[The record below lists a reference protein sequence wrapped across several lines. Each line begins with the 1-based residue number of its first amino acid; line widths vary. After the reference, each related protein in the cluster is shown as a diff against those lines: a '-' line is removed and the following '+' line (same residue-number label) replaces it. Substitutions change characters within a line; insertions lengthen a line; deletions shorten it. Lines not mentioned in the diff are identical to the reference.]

1 MKRASRLK
9 RRLALVAVDL
19 ESGRRVVLHEGPVLP
34 AARATCAVP
43 AVLPPEEI
51 GGRWLVDGG
60 LVSVLP
66 VDVAAMADPDVVLAV
81 EVGAPRARRL
91 PWLARTG
98 WRLGR
103 MVPNPFTAKSSFE
116 ILVRAAEIALDRQNT
131 LAAAM
136 VGPEVLVRVDLG
148 DIGLRDFHRLED
160 AVAAGRRAME
170 SALPAL
176 RVALESRPSAR
187 EALRHR
193 ALVLQ
198 FDPVCDMVVNPHR
211 AVAIM
216 ELDGRTIY
224 FCSTSCRDAFA
235 RAAAVD
241 RVDARGQ

>member
-1 MKRASRLK
+1 
-9 RRLALVAVDL
+9 
-19 ESGRRVVLHEGPVLP
+19 
-34 AARATCAVP
+34 
-43 AVLPPEEI
+43 
-51 GGRWLVDGG
+51 
-60 LVSVLP
+60 VSVLP

-91 PWLARTG
+91 PWLARAG
-98 WRLGR
+98 WKLGR
-103 MVPNPFTAKSSFE
+103 MLPNPFTAKSSFE

-136 VGPEVLVRVDLG
+136 VGPEVLVRVDVG

-198 FDPVCDMVVNPHR
+198 FDPVCDMVVNPDR
-211 AVAIM
+211 AVASV

-224 FCSTSCRDAFA
+224 FCSTSCRDTFA
-235 RAAAVD
+235 RAAGIG
-241 RVDARGQ
+241 RVDAKAQ